1 MRNAYTKFLKKEK
14 SICLRLQYIFLRR
27 LLMANRQFP
36 TLGNY
41 HKISLCEAA
50 KFCCEINYFICE

>member
-1 MRNAYTKFLKKEK
+1 
-14 SICLRLQYIFLRR
+14 
-27 LLMANRQFP
+27 MANRQFP